1 MTKNFDVIIMSTNN
15 DLVPKDKGTTA
26 DPKFQSSW
34 TDTDFPAI
42 SIPSGTDR
50 DRMPLVVQMV
60 GNYLNDYKLL
70 RIAYWIKNAINIKME
85 VPTIINE

>member
-70 RIAYWIKNAINIKME
+70 RIAYWIKMQLISKWRF
-85 VPTIINE
+85 PQ

>member
-1 MTKNFDVIIMSTNN
+1 MPTNN

-26 DPKFQSSW
+26 DPKFQSPW
-34 TDTDFPAI
+34 TAADFPPI

-50 DRMPLVVQMV
+50 DRMPLAVQMV
-60 GNYLNDYKLL
+60 RNYLDDYKLL
-70 RIAYWIKNAINIKME
+70 RIAYWIKNVINIKME